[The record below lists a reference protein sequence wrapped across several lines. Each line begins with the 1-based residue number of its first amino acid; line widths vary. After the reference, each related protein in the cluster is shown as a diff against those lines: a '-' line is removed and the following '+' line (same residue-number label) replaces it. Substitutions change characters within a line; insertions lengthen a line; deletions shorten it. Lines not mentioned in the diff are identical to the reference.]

1 MEFGVLCE
9 KAFVLDVETWC
20 FVVFSWKD
28 DDGVELFALQQALDF
43 VIVLA
48 VQVESLE
55 AFGAFAFLLLFLHNL
70 CLLLTR
76 LRIFLTF
83 LSLLY
88 IFLISIH
95 FLLKNQGFR

>member
-1 MEFGVLCE
+1 MELGVLCE
-9 KAFVLDVETWC
+9 EAFVLDVETLC

-28 DDGVELFALQQALDF
+28 DDGVKLFALQQALDF

-55 AFGAFAFLLLFLHNL
+55 AFRAFAFLLLFLHNL
-70 CLLLTR
+70 CLLFTK
-76 LRIFLTF
+76 LRIFLPF

-88 IFLISIH
+88 IFLISIN
-95 FLLKNQGFR
+95 FLLNHQRLR